1 MTILITGGTGLVG
14 TRLLRRLVDAGIEC
28 RALVRAGKELP
39 AGVTPVAGD
48 LLDPATLPKAVE
60 GVSAVIHL
68 AAVLRTP
75 DPALIEQVNVG
86 GTKNLIDAMLS
97 HAPEARVIMASTNLV
112 YDADLSRPAREEDPA
127 NAQQPYPATKI
138 VAERLV
144 RESGLAWSVLRF
156 AFVYGDADGH
166 LQSAPQLLGSW
177 DWHPAATMSLIHH
190 RDIATAMLLA
200 LTGVMDGRVVN
211 LSDDA
216 PTSVYEIA
224 RIVGAEYK
232 ESGEPLENPWR
243 GHVDGTLARELGFR
257 PVVRSVHQA
266 AAEGVL

>member
-1 MTILITGGTGLVG
+1 MTVLVTGGTGLVG

-39 AGVTPVAGD
+39 AGVTPVEGD
-48 LLDPATLPKAVE
+48 LLEPATLPEAVE

-75 DPALIEQVNVG
+75 EPALIEQVNVT
-86 GTKNLIDAMLS
+86 GTKNLIEAALI
-97 HAPEARVIMASTNLV
+97 HAPAARVIMASTNLV
-112 YDADLSRPAREEDPA
+112 YDEDLSRPAREEDPA
-127 NAQQPYPATKI
+127 NAKQPYPATKI
-138 VAERLV
+138 VAERLL
-144 RESGLAWSVLRF
+144 RESGLTWSVLRF

-166 LQSAPQLLGSW
+166 LQSAPQLLRSW
-177 DWHPAATMSLIHH
+177 GWHPAATMSLIHH
-190 RDIATAMLLA
+190 RDIATAILLA
-200 LTGVMDGRVVN
+200 LSGAMDGRVVN

-216 PTSVYEIA
+216 PTTVYEIA
-224 RIVGAEYK
+224 RIVGAEYT
-232 ESGEPLENPWR
+232 ESAEPLQNPWK

-257 PVVRSVHQA
+257 PVIRSVHQA